1 MYCLVLHF
9 IVFYKWNHTI
19 CILWQLNFFTQR
31 YICVVACKSGSFL
44 VTTVEY
50 SMVRLYLTLHST
62 TKWHLDCCYF
72 CHFSQHY
79 QKHLAHASWLM
90 CTGVCLEYKMRRG
103 IGAPQECVHFI
114 KFYLIKPN
122 WFSRVVM
129 LIIILHLEFHC
140 SGYSRSINARILGQE
155 RNTESSLF
163 VLWME
168 EI

>member
-62 TKWHLDCCYF
+62 TK
-72 CHFSQHY
+72 
-79 QKHLAHASWLM
+79 
-90 CTGVCLEYKMRRG
+90 
-103 IGAPQECVHFI
+103 
-114 KFYLIKPN
+114 
-122 WFSRVVM
+122 
-129 LIIILHLEFHC
+129 
-140 SGYSRSINARILGQE
+140 
-155 RNTESSLF
+155 
-163 VLWME
+163 
-168 EI
+168 